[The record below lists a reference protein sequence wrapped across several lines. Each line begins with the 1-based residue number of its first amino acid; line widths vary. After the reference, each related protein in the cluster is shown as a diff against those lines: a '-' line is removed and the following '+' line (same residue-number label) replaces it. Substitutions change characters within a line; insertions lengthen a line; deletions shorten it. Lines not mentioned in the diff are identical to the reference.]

1 MSFTMTRTASE
12 SFTLTHAKYLASKVT
27 ADMVRCQ
34 QNYGR
39 PSQSD
44 INDYGTELALMLRD
58 GYVSA
63 YEFGFA
69 QDDQRIVSWRYVVD
83 SSGLSSA
90 DDRPGRIISGVAV
103 ASASWFNQLTYA
115 STWTA
120 LPQGER
126 DRVRAGLPFQRVTKD
141 GPKDGRG
148 YWASDLNYSASGVS
162 LGRRT
167 FRPF

>member
-1 MSFTMTRTASE
+1 MTRTASE

-39 PSQSD
+39 PSQND
-44 INDYGTELALMLRD
+44 INNYGTELALLLRD
-58 GYVSA
+58 GYVAA
-63 YEFGFA
+63 YEFGFS
-69 QDDQRIVSWRYVVD
+69 QDDQRIVSWRYTVE
-83 SSGLSSA
+83 SAGLSST
-90 DDRPGRIISGVAV
+90 DDRPGRIVSGVAV
-103 ASASWFNQLTYA
+103 ASASWFNQLTF
-115 STWTA
+115 STSWTA
-120 LPQGER
+120 LSQTER
-126 DRVRAGLPFQRVTKD
+126 DRICAWLPIQRVTKD

-148 YWASDLNYSASGVS
+148 YWTSDLSYSANGVA